1 MKLAAR
7 SAMSFPDYTHAMKY
21 HITSFVLALLLN
33 GAAVDAAAQSRWLQT
48 VQVIAPVEGQDIT
61 AALLDSLIDVSDR
74 RHVAIQRS
82 PEDST
87 KHTIVALE
95 DRLFD
100 DGLDFSSANK
110 VFITYRF
117 EANQRRF
124 KADILDLYFIYRPE
138 EFEDADIPIAYFDAS
153 NPIIRN
159 ILVGKGTRLET
170 NEAVFEPFWDKLQ
183 FYQLDNA
190 LVTSVGGRVIRDE
203 ERAVSERTRLVGII
217 RQFLY

>member
-1 MKLAAR
+1 
-7 SAMSFPDYTHAMKY
+7 MKY
-21 HITSFVLALLLN
+21 LLTSLAVAALLTV
-33 GAAVDAAAQSRWLQT
+33 AAADSPAQSRWLQT
-48 VQVIAPVEGQDIT
+48 VQVIAPVQGQDIT
-61 AALLDSLIDVSDR
+61 AALLDSLIDISDR
-74 RHVAIQRS
+74 RNVVLQRS

-87 KHTIVALE
+87 QLTIVDLE

-100 DGLDFSSANK
+100 QGLDFSSANK

-138 EFEDADIPIAYFDAS
+138 EFDDADIPIAYFDAS
-153 NPIIRN
+153 DPIIRN
-159 ILVGKGTRLET
+159 TLVGKGTRLET

-183 FYQLDNA
+183 FYQLDTA
-190 LVTSVGGRVIRDE
+190 MVTSVGGRVIRDE

-217 RQFLY
+217 RHFLY